1 MVGVKGDD
9 AAILEALKRH
19 KYQVVAK
26 TSNANTITHY
36 LKGAAKAV
44 KRVEQDLSERFPS
57 AWITSRNVAVIAI
70 LGRDLRLPGLG
81 ARALTALAEAGIGPL
96 GLTDLPPK
104 VHSQV
109 VVYAEDPDACTRAL
123 PRVDRKS

>member
-1 MVGVKGDD
+1 MVGVKGYD

-19 KYQVVAK
+19 KTQVVAK

-57 AWITSRNVAVIAI
+57 ASITSRNVAVIAI
-70 LGRDLRLPGLG
+70 LGRDLRLRSEEHTSELQSLM
-81 ARALTALAEAGIGPL
+81 RL
-96 GLTDLPPK
+96 
-104 VHSQV
+104 S
-109 VVYAEDPDACTRAL
+109 YAVFCL
-123 PRVDRKS
+123 K

>member
-1 MVGVKGDD
+1 MVGVKGYD

-19 KYQVVAK
+19 KTQVVAK

-44 KRVEQDLSERFPS
+44 KRVEQDLRERFPS
-57 AWITSRNVAVIAI
+57 ASITSRNVAVIAI

-81 ARALTALAEAGIGPL
+81 ARALTALAEAGSSRSASTTSCARSKIG
-96 GLTDLPPK
+96 
-104 VHSQV
+104 
-109 VVYAEDPDACTRAL
+109 
-123 PRVDRKS
+123 